1 VSGSVFQQEHVG
13 RGAALADYD
22 NDGEGDVIL
31 VHQQCRP
38 MLLSN
43 DGVNQNNWLKVR
55 VKRKRIRQRSWSA
68 DDSQ

>member
-1 VSGSVFQQEHVG
+1 LAAEPEEHVG
-13 RGAALADYD
+13 RGAALVDYD

-31 VHQQCRP
+31 VNQQGRP

-55 VKRKRIRQRSWSA
+55 AKRKRIRQRSWSA